1 MVSTGTQTHDRDFR
15 AGRACDGPLPPGS
28 SRARIRKLTDSDI
41 VCLSNLKETG
51 YTVSPELTRNDNM
64 VTSSNFAKLDK
75 TTLQVLGWS
84 SGALDTNTKEEMTG
98 EEGNEKDDKEK
109 ENLCT
114 LTKLE
119 FRRLSDQVRDVSMN
133 LKNKFRTS
141 AYQKLYHQQQQIQS
155 IQNQLAQQQQQQQ
168 YAETN
173 TNIYRSQLAASL
185 RAFKPKDWTP
195 LKSSDTD
202 TSFFRCKPVSCQA
215 PDRET
220 ERRHPVEL
228 AFITRPIVSRGPSPS
243 RLCRPRSVPNGTSR
257 PPSGLIRRSDTP
269 TDVRPGNFDTLTPN
283 VLANLIS
290 SNSYKTAPR
299 YGDPGPSGEE
309 PLEDKNRKS
318 TSPPK
323 DDDVSTSGIDSTHSA
338 EDISSSSS
346 SSDEDSDYEPSVDR
360 NRDVPDL
367 NLRPEKL
374 DSFVIPDSAK
384 GWRKFDFDVDETDIP
399 PYEFEEVLPES
410 FRDLDFRQIARLKW
424 SWRDQ
429 TKERP
434 NDGVTEDIMDRMVE
448 LERLQM
454 ETEDWEQKRSV
465 QLLKKRQRVASAK
478 GGQKDKRCC
487 NRCLQP
493 ACTGDCPEKFVQSEI
508 CDMCRQPF
516 CVGNCK
522 DNKYEQRMRQ
532 IRNVDDDKPPSGPK
546 TLTSRCKSCQS
557 RHNGKLINA
566 NNLVLGRPKSGNITY
581 SRGIASSKPKD
592 MRHIGPDMA
601 INSEVIRDF
610 EKLGMD
616 PYQSC
621 RPSTARVQR
630 PRSRNAAHPG
640 KSFSSQ
646 RRDSLTDTDKNIAK
660 LNRKKAK
667 SIRLR
672 RPKTAA

>member
-1 MVSTGTQTHDRDFR
+1 MVSTGTQTLDRDFK
-15 AGRACDGPLPPGS
+15 AVGACDGPLSPGS
-28 SRARIRKLTDSDI
+28 SRTRIRKLADSDI

-51 YTVSPELTRNDNM
+51 YTVPPGMTKNDNM
-64 VTSSNFAKLDK
+64 VTSSSFAKLDK

-84 SGALDTNTKEEMTG
+84 SGALDADANGEMTG
-98 EEGNEKDDKEK
+98 EEDNEKTDKEK

-155 IQNQLAQQQQQQQ
+155 IQNQLAQQQQQ
-168 YAETN
+168 YADTN

-202 TSFFRCKPVSCQA
+202 TSFFRCKPVTCQA
-215 PDRET
+215 PERET

-228 AFITRPIVSRGPSPS
+228 AFITRPILSRGPSPS
-243 RLCRPRSVPNGTSR
+243 RLCRPRSVPNGSSR
-257 PPSGLIRRSDTP
+257 PPSGFRRSDTP

-283 VLANLIS
+283 VLANFIS
-290 SNSYKTAPR
+290 GSSYKTAPR
-299 YGDPGPSGEE
+299 YGDRGHFEE
-309 PLEDKNRKS
+309 ESLDDKNKKS
-318 TSPPK
+318 TTSPK

-338 EDISSSSS
+338 EDDISSSSS
-346 SSDEDSDYEPSVDR
+346 SSDEDSDYEPSVDG

-384 GWRKFDFDVDETDIP
+384 GWRKFDFDVDENDIP

-410 FRDLDFRQIARLKW
+410 FKDLDFRQIARLKW

-434 NDGVTEDIMDRMVE
+434 NDTVTEDIMDRMVE

-465 QLLKKRQRVASAK
+465 QLHKKRQRIISAK
-478 GGQKDKRCC
+478 GGVKDKRCC

-493 ACTGDCPEKFVQSEI
+493 ACSGDCPEKLVQSDI

-532 IRNVDDDKPPSGPK
+532 TRNVDDDKPPPAPK
-546 TLTSRCKSCQS
+546 ALASRCKSCQGK
-557 RHNGKLINA
+557 HTGKLINA

-581 SRGIASSKPKD
+581 SRGAASIKPKD
-592 MRHIGPDMA
+592 MRHIGPDTP
-601 INSEVIRDF
+601 INAEVIRDF

-616 PYQSC
+616 PYQSS
-621 RPSTARVQR
+621 RPCTARVQR

-640 KSFSSQ
+640 KSFYSQ
-646 RRDSLTDTDKNIAK
+646 RRDSLTDADKNIAK

>member
-1 MVSTGTQTHDRDFR
+1 MGSMYMSEHILDRNLLTTAYKDFWCSTDDTEG
-15 AGRACDGPLPPGS
+15 ACDGPLSPGS
-28 SRARIRKLTDSDI
+28 SRTRIRKLADSDI

-51 YTVSPELTRNDNM
+51 YTVPPGMTKNDNM
-64 VTSSNFAKLDK
+64 VTSSSFAKLDK

-84 SGALDTNTKEEMTG
+84 SGALDADANGEMTG
-98 EEGNEKDDKEK
+98 EEDNEKTDKEK

-155 IQNQLAQQQQQQQ
+155 IQNQLAQQQQQ
-168 YAETN
+168 YADTN

-202 TSFFRCKPVSCQA
+202 TSFFRCKPVTCQA
-215 PDRET
+215 PE
-220 ERRHPVEL
+220 
-228 AFITRPIVSRGPSPS
+228 RPILSRGPSPS
-243 RLCRPRSVPNGTSR
+243 RLCRPRSVPNGSSR
-257 PPSGLIRRSDTP
+257 PPSGFRRSDTP

-283 VLANLIS
+283 VLANFIS
-290 SNSYKTAPR
+290 GSSYKTAPR
-299 YGDPGPSGEE
+299 YGDRGHFEE
-309 PLEDKNRKS
+309 ESLDDKNKKS
-318 TSPPK
+318 TTSPK

-338 EDISSSSS
+338 EDDISSSSS
-346 SSDEDSDYEPSVDR
+346 SSDEDSDYEPSVDG

-384 GWRKFDFDVDETDIP
+384 GWRKFDFDVDENDIP

-410 FRDLDFRQIARLKW
+410 FKDLDFRQIARLKW

-434 NDGVTEDIMDRMVE
+434 NDTVTEDIMDRMVE

-465 QLLKKRQRVASAK
+465 QLHKKRQRIISAK
-478 GGQKDKRCC
+478 GGVKDKRCC

-493 ACTGDCPEKFVQSEI
+493 ACSGDCPEKLVQSDI

-532 IRNVDDDKPPSGPK
+532 TRNVDDDKPPPAPK
-546 TLTSRCKSCQS
+546 ALASRCKSCQGK
-557 RHNGKLINA
+557 HTGKLINA

-581 SRGIASSKPKD
+581 SRGAASIKPKD
-592 MRHIGPDMA
+592 MRHIGPDTP
-601 INSEVIRDF
+601 INAEVIRDF

-616 PYQSC
+616 PYQSS
-621 RPSTARVQR
+621 RPCTARVQR

-640 KSFSSQ
+640 KSFYSQ
-646 RRDSLTDTDKNIAK
+646 RRDSLTDADKNIAK

>member
-1 MVSTGTQTHDRDFR
+1 M
-15 AGRACDGPLPPGS
+15 
-28 SRARIRKLTDSDI
+28 
-41 VCLSNLKETG
+41 
-51 YTVSPELTRNDNM
+51 TRNDNM
-64 VTSSNFAKLDK
+64 VSSGNFAKLDK

-84 SGALDTNTKEEMTG
+84 SGALDANANEDMTG
-98 EEGNEKDDKEK
+98 EEENEKNNKEK

-119 FRRLSDQVRDVSMN
+119 FRRLSDQVRDVNMN

-168 YAETN
+168 QYADTN

-202 TSFFRCKPVSCQA
+202 PSFFRCKPVTCQA
-215 PDRET
+215 PE
-220 ERRHPVEL
+220 
-228 AFITRPIVSRGPSPS
+228 RPIVSRGPSPS
-243 RLCRPRSVPNGTSR
+243 RLCRPRSVPNGSSR
-257 PPSGLIRRSDTP
+257 PPSGFRRSDTP

-290 SNSYKTAPR
+290 GNSYKTAPR
-299 YGDPGPSGEE
+299 YGDRGHFGEE
-309 PLEDKNRKS
+309 SVEDKNKKS
-318 TSPPK
+318 TTPPK

-338 EDISSSSS
+338 EEDISSSSS

-410 FRDLDFRQIARLKW
+410 FRELDFRQIARLKW

-429 TKERP
+429 TKDRP
-434 NDGVTEDIMDRMVE
+434 NDGITEDIMDRMVE

-465 QLLKKRQRVASAK
+465 QLLKKRQRVISAK
-478 GGQKDKRCC
+478 GGHKDKRCC

-493 ACTGDCPEKFVQSEI
+493 ACSGDCPEKFVQSEI
-508 CDMCRQPF
+508 CDLCRQPF
-516 CVGNCK
+516 CIGNCK

-532 IRNVDDDKPPSGPK
+532 TRNVDDEKPPTGPK
-546 TLTSRCKSCQS
+546 PLASRCKSCQS

-566 NNLVLGRPKSGNITY
+566 NNLVLGRPKSGNVTY
-581 SRGIASSKPKD
+581 SRGVASVKPKD
-592 MRHIGPDMA
+592 IRHIGPDMA
-601 INSEVIRDF
+601 INAEVIRDF

-616 PYQSC
+616 PYQSS

-640 KSFSSQ
+640 KSFYSQ
-646 RRDSLTDTDKNIAK
+646 RRDSLTDTEKNIAK